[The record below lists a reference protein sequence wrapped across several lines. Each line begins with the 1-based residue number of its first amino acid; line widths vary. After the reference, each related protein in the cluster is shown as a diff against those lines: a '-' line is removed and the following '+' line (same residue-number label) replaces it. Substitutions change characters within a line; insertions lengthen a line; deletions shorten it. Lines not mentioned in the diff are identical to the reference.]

1 MDVSNIRPE
10 IKDYRRA
17 KEMGFY
23 KSGTRNW
30 FYGNGAPIQSLAEK
44 QAKLIKDPAKLVRR
58 AKAVA
63 VVWGTRDYHGY
74 SAVVPKLENPW
85 KPFQRALSEMGFSRV
100 QIQEISQHEVSDEF
114 LRSI

>member
-1 MDVSNIRPE
+1 MNITNIQPE

-17 KEMGFY
+17 KDMEFY
-23 KSGTRNW
+23 KHGWRNW

-63 VVWGTRDYHGY
+63 AVWGTRDYHGY
-74 SAVVPKLENPW
+74 SAGVPKRENVW
-85 KPFQRALSEMGFSRV
+85 EPFRRALVEMGFTGS
-100 QIQEISQHEVSDEF
+100 QIEEISRHHVTEEF
-114 LRSI
+114 IRSV